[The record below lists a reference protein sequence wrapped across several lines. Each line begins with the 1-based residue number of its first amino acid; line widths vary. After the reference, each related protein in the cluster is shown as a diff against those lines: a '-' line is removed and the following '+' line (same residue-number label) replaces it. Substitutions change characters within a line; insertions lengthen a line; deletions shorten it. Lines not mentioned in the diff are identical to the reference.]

1 MLMLSG
7 NCTHFRKKKI
17 KCITEYDGYWGNYL
31 NIEVCMDLLTE
42 MDPLM
47 AMNQYM
53 TYNCTCKMQI
63 KLRHYILCCD
73 CEVTKFTCR
82 NTRYPGTF
90 AMFYKWDTLA
100 NTNITDWFK
109 LASALS
115 DPNLTFL
122 SNGLSVL
129 SNL

>member
-1 MLMLSG
+1 MMDVRTYKECLCCQEIAPISE
-7 NCTHFRKKKI
+7 KKI

-100 NTNITDWFK
+100 NRILQT
-109 LASALS
+109 
-115 DPNLTFL
+115 
-122 SNGLSVL
+122 GLSWPVHSL
-129 SNL
+129 TQI